1 MTLQGELTV
10 PGESTIPNARA
21 FVRSLNV
28 LLKYSRLY
36 GLDHLRSTAQFE
48 VSWNELE
55 QAVQAA
61 GTAGLL
67 LGASGSQL
75 LLDGV
80 PLESTH
86 AEKSFAD
93 LLNGAGVASI
103 AFLPSVTREEY
114 ENLVKAFMDSGGP
127 KSAPLSE
134 RLDLY
139 FSNRETAGIRVN
151 EIRFVA
157 EDSSYTEARVAAQL
171 TARTLGA
178 DAEMVQ
184 DWFRS
189 PEKMIQLIAAAE
201 GAHGGPGGQDQA
213 PEPEREADRVRA
225 PCMPGA
231 RPVDRVS
238 AAGTGAGQA
247 SGGTGTG
254 TGGAGVR
261 IGGGNLA
268 GPASDDPNALPQLGE
283 AEMHSLLRL
292 LAQFGEAAH
301 GGTKGGPLPDQVAWQ
316 MNFAALPQNAQVT
329 LRQALA
335 TVAAKTPAAK
345 VDENVLLKL
354 AEDLAIRFALDRF
367 QRGEVRVNAVR
378 QMLDKMGQELGTLRK
393 LLKAREDKMA
403 SAGLSV
409 ESHADVLDRQFW
421 AAVPESGKR
430 AVLTSS
436 EAWCIPP
443 RNVQSYVEE
452 LLGRGEADIAGDVL
466 LKYAS
471 CVRNKDAAARKKAA
485 IGLGQLAE
493 LYSKGA
499 SQRLQDALA
508 QIGQQLAAE
517 KDAELQTLLSAAFV
531 RLSQEA
537 ASRRYYKAMQQ
548 ALDSLADLEELRP
561 AWAQNLRPRLGIE
574 NRISEFIEEALTAE
588 AMPEGLVGVLMRIPQ
603 GAGEHLAV
611 RMARSG
617 RRSEREN
624 VVQLAKAVG
633 SACARYL
640 KEVMKSESPQ
650 KAASVAGLLSRLDS
664 GSVDDL
670 LPQRLRH
677 GGRSFHDAV
686 VRQLSI
692 AGAPERGQLLT
703 NCIELLDTMV
713 LPLALD
719 EIGMCGD
726 QETAP
731 KLLRL
736 AEGDILPEASDYLR
750 IKAIEALGRMRATGA
765 AGHMRRFVESR
776 KAFGWAYPEEVRTAA
791 AQALMKL
798 DPEWMTQFMP
808 QSGLDDKVMALAPL
822 DPIPDRDVVRHRR
835 YRRIRLPRNVPAVI
849 TSARGK
855 YSSAISVLSLE
866 GGLLSGDVQLAVG
879 TEATLKIPAGLRSI
893 NMQAVVRFVR
903 SHQAGFEMVG
913 MGLEDRAK
921 LRRLLVSLGNPNPST
936 APTTPAE

>member
-28 LLKYSRLY
+28 LLKYARLY
-36 GLDHLRSTAQFE
+36 GLDHLRSAAQFE

-80 PLESTH
+80 PLESTQ

-103 AFLPSVTREEY
+103 AFLPNVTREEY

-178 DAEMVQ
+178 DADMVQ

-201 GAHGGPGGQDQA
+201 GAHGGPGG
-213 PEPEREADRVRA
+213 
-225 PCMPGA
+225 PGG
-231 RPVDRVS
+231 S
-238 AAGTGAGQA
+238 
-247 SGGTGTG
+247 GTGTG
-254 TGGAGVR
+254 TGTGSGSGSGSFYAGGASGGPGGSSAAAGAGTGQGSGGAGVS

-335 TVAAKTPAAK
+335 TVAAQTPSAK

-409 ESHADVLDRQFW
+409 ESHADLLDRQFW

-537 ASRRYYKAMQQ
+537 ASRRYYRAMQQ

-640 KEVMKSESPQ
+640 KEVMKSESPA
-650 KAASVAGLLSRLDS
+650 KAASVAGLLSRLDP
-664 GSVDDL
+664 GAVDDL

-703 NCIELLDTMV
+703 NCIEALDTMV

-736 AEGDILPEASDYLR
+736 AEGDILPEGSDYLR

-765 AGHMRRFVESR
+765 AGHMRRFVESK
-776 KAFGWAYPEEVRTAA
+776 KAFGWTYPEEVRTAA

-921 LRRLLVSLGNPNPST
+921 LRRLLVSLGSPNPST
-936 APTTPAE
+936 NPTTPTE